1 VNEIEGRGRPGD
13 AEPHIG
19 TLNEGSL
26 HAELKTLLAEPGD
39 ELEVPVDRFVVDI
52 RRHDLLIEIQ
62 TGSFAAMARKL
73 DVVLDTHRVL
83 VVHPVAVNTYLI
95 RPERRPRRS
104 PKKGSILSVLDEL
117 VSVPTLIDHPN
128 FAVRVAL
135 VDVEALQRADPGARR
150 GRGGWRTVDR
160 RLRTLHRWHDLRSV
174 DDLVA
179 LLPPDLPEVFT
190 TADVADTTRRTP
202 GLDLHP
208 ALPRTGPSRN
218 QARKLL
224 YCLRAL
230 DVVEVIDRRRD
241 GYRYR
246 LRARHGSNGPS
257 PPTPPG

>member
-1 VNEIEGRGRPGD
+1 MTRTEVHRGPGD
-13 AEPHIG
+13 GEPHIG

-39 ELEVPVDRFVVDI
+39 EFEVPVGRFVVDI

-83 VVHPVAVNTYLI
+83 VVHPVAVSTYLV

-135 VDVEALQRADPGARR
+135 VDVEAVQRADPGARR

-174 DDLVA
+174 EDLVA
-179 LLPPDLPEVFT
+179 LLPPGLPEIFT
-190 TADVADTTRRTP
+190 TADVADAGEEHR
-202 GLDLHP
+202 GLD
-208 ALPRTGPSRN
+208 PRCHRPSRD

-230 DVVEVIDRRRD
+230 DVADVVDRRRD

-246 LRARHGSNGPS
+246 LRAGHDHRG
-257 PPTPPG
+257 